1 VFVTLVVLLSRGREA
16 DAEAVEATS
25 SVQRILDDFSAIPG
39 GRSEDVLTVQDF
51 ILPEGIGND
60 TAEPYLLRSPLRR
73 WSEEQ
78 VNRYWIPL
86 KEIALDLV
94 RRENDRRIEG
104 LFEGIP

>member
-16 DAEAVEATS
+16 DAEAGEATS
-25 SVQRILDDFSAIPG
+25 SVQQILDDFSSMPG
-39 GRSEDVLTVQDF
+39 GKYDDALTVQDF
-51 ILPEGIGND
+51 ILPEGIGD
-60 TAEPYLLRSPLRR
+60 EAPGPYLLRSPLKR

-78 VNRYWIPL
+78 VDRFWIPL

-94 RRENDRRIEG
+94 QRENDRRIEE